1 MQITFRRFESEPAR
15 QDKSAATRRKY
26 LSGLRDLA
34 LDHTV
39 VREGEA
45 QVQMR
50 AWVP

>member
-1 MQITFRRFESEPAR
+1 MHIAFKRFESELAR
-15 QDKSAATRRKY
+15 QHKSAATQRGY